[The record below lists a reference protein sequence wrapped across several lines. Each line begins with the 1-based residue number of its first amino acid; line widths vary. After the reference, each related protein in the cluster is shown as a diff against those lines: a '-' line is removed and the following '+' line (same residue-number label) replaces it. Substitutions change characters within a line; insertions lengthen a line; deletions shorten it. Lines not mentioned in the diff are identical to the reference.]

1 MKTFLSY
8 LKERAGVLA
17 AAPVMGAAAAFLFFL
32 YDLPFA
38 ALGYILVVTGV
49 VCAVLFVVPGYVR
62 YTRRVRRFRELRE
75 NLMALPAPGQAAGTL
90 PESLLLESVG
100 ALHARLREAE
110 AEHIKRQSD
119 MMAYYTLWV
128 HQVKTPIAAMR
139 LILQS
144 QPQAESGAL
153 GQELFKIE
161 RYVEMVLGYLRLE
174 TISED
179 LRLEECDVRRLA
191 ARAAKKFAPQ
201 FIYKR
206 LSLDLEDFHLRAV
219 TDEKWLLFVLEQ
231 LLSNAVKYTQTGG
244 VRIAAEEGDVLLIED
259 TGAGI
264 AAEDLPR
271 VFQRGFTGRNGR
283 EDATS
288 TGLGL
293 YLVKRVLDTLQ
304 TPVEMR
310 SELGEGTQIRLYLH
324 RGPAPRD

>member
-1 MKTFLSY
+1 MKTLLSY

-17 AAPVMGAAAAFLFFL
+17 AALVLGAVEAFLFYL
-32 YDLPFA
+32 YDLPLG
-38 ALGYILVVTGV
+38 ALGYSLAVTGA
-49 VCAVLFVVPGYVR
+49 VCGVLFVVPGYVR
-62 YTRRVRRFRELRE
+62 YKRRVRRLQELRE
-75 NLMALPAPGQAAGTL
+75 NLMALPEPGQGAGTL

-144 QPQAESGAL
+144 RPQAEGGAL
-153 GQELFKIE
+153 AQELFKIE

-179 LRLEECDVRRLA
+179 LCLEECDVRRLA

-206 LSLDLEDFHLRAV
+206 LSLDLEDFHLRVV
-219 TDEKWLLFVLEQ
+219 TDEKWILFVLEQ
-231 LLSNAVKYTQTGG
+231 LLSNAVKYTQAGG
-244 VRIAAEEGDVLLIED
+244 VHIAAEEGEVLLIED

-271 VFQRGFTGRNGR
+271 VFQRGFTGRRGR

-304 TPVEMR
+304 TPIGIR
-310 SELGEGTQIRLYLH
+310 SEVGQGTQIRLYLH